1 MAEDGSEQAL
11 SVLIAARDAALRDVE
26 RTMIQIVQ
34 VSISMIGFGFTIHAF
49 LNNAGAG
56 ATFSIDLDQIARRL
70 GLALVAIGMLN
81 LGWGAFNQL
90 RYQAILQRRHRL
102 PPGVAGRQV
111 YSTRATFVVAF
122 LLLAVGLAA
131 LASMTVQAFG

>member
-1 MAEDGSEQAL
+1 MSEDRSEQAL
-11 SVLIAARDAALRDVE
+11 SVLVAARDAALRDVE

-34 VSISMIGFGFTIHAF
+34 ASISMIGFGFTIHAF
-49 LNNAGAG
+49 LNKAGAE

-90 RYQAILQRRHRL
+90 RYLAILQRRYRL
-102 PPGVAGRQV
+102 PPGVAGRQA

-131 LASMTVQAFG
+131 LASMIVQALG